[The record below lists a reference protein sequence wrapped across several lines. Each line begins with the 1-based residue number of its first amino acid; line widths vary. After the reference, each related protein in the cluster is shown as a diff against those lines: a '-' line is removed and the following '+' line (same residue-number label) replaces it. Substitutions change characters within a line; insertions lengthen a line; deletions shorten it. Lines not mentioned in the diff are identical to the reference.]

1 MPQNIRIAVSH
12 ANGSRHFV
20 LSPSLKKILLSL
32 LATLIIGIFA
42 SIATIYYLNHR
53 STAAEDTLKSMTEK
67 SSALVG
73 QLEDLKQKRQQLE
86 QLISNKEEEYAQ
98 IIEDKDSQLNYLTQR
113 VSTVEEVLGLEK
125 DAENAVPLS
134 ERLDVAAINSAVR
147 ATMLQLIPSG
157 KPIESYRRSSGYGSR
172 THPVTGNKKFHL
184 GLDLTADIGTP
195 VYAPADGVVEYKRPS
210 KKKGYGNLLKI
221 DHAFGFMTLY
231 AHLDKFNVNTGQ
243 FVKKGDLIGWSGNT
257 GLSTGPHLHYEVR
270 FLGRA
275 LNPKRFIAWT
285 PDNFESLFKEEDKV
299 KWASLV
305 KIVEGMVAT
314 QVQLASEVVSQP
326 GHVTAKATA
335 VVDAK
340 ASEKDASTQ

>member
-1 MPQNIRIAVSH
+1 
-12 ANGSRHFV
+12 
-20 LSPSLKKILLSL
+20 
-32 LATLIIGIFA
+32 
-42 SIATIYYLNHR
+42 
-53 STAAEDTLKSMTEK
+53 
-67 SSALVG
+67 
-73 QLEDLKQKRQQLE
+73 
-86 QLISNKEEEYAQ
+86 
-98 IIEDKDSQLNYLTQR
+98 
-113 VSTVEEVLGLEK
+113 
-125 DAENAVPLS
+125 
-134 ERLDVAAINSAVR
+134 
-147 ATMLQLIPSG
+147 MLQLIPSG

-340 ASEKDASTQ
+340 ASEKDASTNKPLKKYSEKNQ

>member
-1 MPQNIRIAVSH
+1 MPHNIRIAVSH
-12 ANGSRHFV
+12 ANGSRHYV
-20 LSPSLKKILLSL
+20 MSPWLKKALLIFLVILV
-32 LATLIIGIFA
+32 TGIAA
-42 SIATIYYLNHR
+42 SIAAIYYLSHR
-53 STAAEDTLKSMTEK
+53 SETAELTLQNMTEQ
-67 SSALVG
+67 SSELVG
-73 QLEDLKQKRQQLE
+73 QLETLKQKRQQLE

-98 IIEDKDSQLNYLTQR
+98 TIEDKDNQLDYLTKR

-125 DAENAVPLS
+125 ETDNDAPLAQ
-134 ERLDVAAINSAVR
+134 RLDVAAINSAVR
-147 ATMLQLIPSG
+147 STMLQLIPSG
-157 KPIESYRRSSGYGSR
+157 QPIESYRRSSGYGSR

-210 KKKGYGNLLKI
+210 RKKGYGNMLKI

-231 AHLDKFNVNTGQ
+231 AHLDKFNVNTGN

-285 PDNFESLFKEEDKV
+285 PDNFESLFEEEKKV
-299 KWASLV
+299 NWASLV
-305 KIVEGMVAT
+305 KIMENMVAT
-314 QVQLASEVVSQP
+314 QVQLASEVSPQFEP
-326 GHVTAKATA
+326 QKDQLDEKENLVTASK
-335 VVDAK
+335 
-340 ASEKDASTQ
+340 